1 MHEATEEGVRLQWL
15 STVTGADDG
24 KLTIEKMVLDETG
37 FPQPTGEFE
46 DLEADTLVLALG
58 QESDLSLL
66 RTLPAVRTR
75 DGNVAVDRDMMTDH
89 PGVFAGGDMVAGA
102 RTLTDAIG
110 HGKKAAHAIDAW
122 MRGVGDRP
130 PTFAQ
135 RWPRSTG
142 STPGTTPMHRS
153 RSVPISMRLA
163 VRRPSTRSWGV
174 WTNRRRSSRP
184 GGACHAAIA
193 SSATTASACAPTTR
207 SVRWRMVT
215 GIALITT
222 IARAADS
229 AYRNAPAAPSTW
241 YPRRSEPTRAIES

>member
-1 MHEATEEGVRLQWL
+1 MVVYRRTPDRMPANVDEVHEATEEGVRLQWL

-89 PGVFAGGDMVAGA
+89 PGVFAGGDMVVGA

-122 MRGVGDRP
+122 MRGV
-130 PTFAQ
+130 
-135 RWPRSTG
+135 
-142 STPGTTPMHRS
+142 
-153 RSVPISMRLA
+153 
-163 VRRPSTRSWGV
+163 
-174 WTNRRRSSRP
+174 
-184 GGACHAAIA
+184 AIA
-193 SSATTASACAPTTR
+193 HPPS
-207 SVRWRMVT
+207 
-215 GIALITT
+215 
-222 IARAADS
+222 
-229 AYRNAPAAPSTW
+229 RNAGHVRPAQLLVLRRCAEVGPSPSRCGSPYVDLRRGRGW
-241 YPRRSEPTRAIES
+241 SERIDGGVRGPAVPVMRQLLPVRQLLRRVPRQRGL